1 MRFQKIVKNV
11 HHNSQKSKIVSS
23 NILFGQSVYYQ
34 IKKKKKVQIFT
45 KLELVNTWLLQL
57 IDYQMSCQ

>member
-34 IKKKKKVQIFT
+34 IKKKKKGANIHKAGTSKYLAFT
-45 KLELVNTWLLQL
+45 IN
-57 IDYQMSCQ
+57 

>member
-1 MRFQKIVKNV
+1 MRFQKKVKNV
-11 HHNSQKSKIVSS
+11 HHNSQKSKVVSS

-34 IKKKKKVQIFT
+34 IKQKGQIFT
-45 KLELVNTWLLQL
+45 KLEPGSTWLLQL